1 MWISCKQQ
9 HSRDDFRS
17 GPPVKAIEFP
27 DIWATRDQ
35 HALRGG
41 GWSWAMV
48 FPYGWWTKTF
58 WTDASEYVVQMYKH
72 IFHVCTGSIGLF
84 CFDVPICLIFKC
96 LWRHRHVSIFY
107 QEKQYVHISYKYIIC
122 IICKKHVKKRIFKS
136 PCTSYNTRHLHGL
149 TMGSRPAT
157 SPGRALNL
165 PVFSPQSW
173 TITGSNAGRRVAVV
187 RFLVASLLE
196 ERSDNFLVRW
206 YPHEF
211 FIFLLLLQHNHML
224 QCCPFSWPDKKQHF
238 NNLTPSGDFDS
249 QKR

>member
-1 MWISCKQQ
+1 METQ
-9 HSRDDFRS
+9 
-17 GPPVKAIEFP
+17 
-27 DIWATRDQ
+27 TRINF
-35 HALRGG
+35 LPR
-41 GWSWAMV
+41 
-48 FPYGWWTKTF
+48 KTIY
-58 WTDASEYVVQMYKH
+58 T
-72 IFHVCTGSIGLF
+72 
-84 CFDVPICLIFKC
+84 
-96 LWRHRHVSIFY
+96 
-107 QEKQYVHISYKYIIC
+107 YKYIIC
-122 IICKKHVKKRIFKS
+122 IICKKHVKKWIFKS
-136 PCTSYNTRHLHGL
+136 PCPSYNTRHLHGL

-249 QKR
+249 QEVGDSVTLSANSTTKMEVNVTRQLLSLHPILVEGV

>member
-1 MWISCKQQ
+1 M
-9 HSRDDFRS
+9 
-17 GPPVKAIEFP
+17 
-27 DIWATRDQ
+27 
-35 HALRGG
+35 
-41 GWSWAMV
+41 
-48 FPYGWWTKTF
+48 
-58 WTDASEYVVQMYKH
+58 
-72 IFHVCTGSIGLF
+72 
-84 CFDVPICLIFKC
+84 PICLIFKC

-206 YPHEF
+206 YPHDLF
-211 FIFLLLLQHNHML
+211 LLLQHNYML
-224 QCCPFSWPDKKQHF
+224 QCCLFSWPDTKKNMSMSTVLLQVQILIRKRGRRFHHTFSQF
-238 NNLTPSGDFDS
+238 ND
-249 QKR
+249 

>member
-1 MWISCKQQ
+1 MCISLHIFTVLPVLMWISCKQQ

-35 HALRGG
+35 HALRG

-107 QEKQYVHISYKYIIC
+107 QEKQYIHINISYVSYARNMWKNEYLNL
-122 IICKKHVKKRIFKS
+122 HV
-136 PCTSYNTRHLHGL
+136 PL
-149 TMGSRPAT
+149 TTLDTCMGSPW
-157 SPGRALNL
+157 
-165 PVFSPQSW
+165 VQ
-173 TITGSNAGRRVAVV
+173 
-187 RFLVASLLE
+187 
-196 ERSDNFLVRW
+196 D
-206 YPHEF
+206 
-211 FIFLLLLQHNHML
+211 LQHL
-224 QCCPFSWPDKKQHF
+224 RAGP
-238 NNLTPSGDFDS
+238 
-249 QKR
+249 